1 MSYKPILNF
10 LFPNE
15 KWSEV
20 WYANFMRKKNKPIFN
35 FILSVS
41 LAAALAGAEGLGT
54 LTVEATSVSDIQNK
68 IAEDQAKINALY
80 NQIVG
85 LESAQD
91 LLQEEI
97 DDLNAEIV
105 NTMTS
110 ISMKEDEIAEKERE
124 ISGKEGEIAGKE
136 EEIAQKKIQI
146 EETEAEYEA
155 AVVREDTLRENIA
168 ACTRLIYE
176 TGEESILNALLEGK
190 GFSGV
195 LNRMDRIEKMYE
207 YERNLLLEYID
218 MKNQVHDLWDQLEEE
233 KAGLEADKQQ
243 LEEDKQDLVTHRQQL
258 QTDKAELQG
267 QKSRLDTMLAK
278 KKQESANYEAEL
290 ARARQDAAVAKK
302 ALEQDQQRL
311 KQLQATATK
320 PVTPTYTPTD
330 YSTAI
335 DNANGSDLG
344 KQIANF
350 ACQYIGNPYVYGGTS
365 LTNGADCSGFTYR
378 VYSNYGYT
386 LPRTSTQQQSVGTG
400 VSYSE
405 AQPGDIICYDGHV
418 AIYIGNGMI
427 VHASNSNPYPSGG
440 IKVSRAE
447 YKTILTVRRIIN

>member
-1 MSYKPILNF
+1 M
-10 LFPNE
+10 
-15 KWSEV
+15 
-20 WYANFMRKKNKPIFN
+20 WYANFMRKKYKPLFN
-35 FILSVS
+35 FILSVT
-41 LAAALAGAEGLGT
+41 LAAALGSAEGLGT
-54 LTVEATSVSDIQNK
+54 LTVGATSASDIQNR
-68 IAEDQAKINALY
+68 IAEEQAKINALY

-91 LLQEEI
+91 LLQEEM
-97 DDLNAEIV
+97 DDLNAEIL

-110 ISMKEDEIAEKERE
+110 IGMKEDEIAEKERE
-124 ISGKEGEIAGKE
+124 ISEKEGEIFGKA

-168 ACTRLIYE
+168 ACTRMIYE
-176 TGEESILNALLEGK
+176 AGEDSLLTALLEGK

-195 LNRMDRIEKMYE
+195 LDRMDNIEKMYE

-218 MKNQVHDLWDQLEEE
+218 TKDQVHDLWDRLEEE
-233 KAGLEADKQQ
+233 KVGLEADKQQ
-243 LEEDKQDLVTHRQQL
+243 LEADKQNLDNHRQQL
-258 QTDKAELQG
+258 KADEAELKA

-278 KKQESANYEAEL
+278 KKQESANYEAEI
-290 ARARQDAAVAKK
+290 ARARQDAAAAKT

-311 KQLQATATK
+311 KQLQASASK
-320 PVTPTYTPTD
+320 PANPTYTTTD
-330 YSTAI
+330 YTTVI
-335 DNANGSDLG
+335 ENANGSDLG

-350 ACQYIGNPYVYGGTS
+350 ACQYVGNPYVYGGTS

-386 LPRTSTQQQSVGTG
+386 LPRTSGQQQSVGRG

-405 AQPGDIICYDGHV
+405 AQPGDIICYEGHV
-418 AIYIGNGMI
+418 AIYIGSGMI
-427 VHASNSNPYPSGG
+427 VHASNSKPYPSGG
-440 IKVSRAE
+440 IKVSRAD